1 MLRDALHALRTLLF
15 DPRSFFET
23 HPPERSLGS
32 AALVVVAVAA
42 VTTVAFVAI
51 GEYMAAQIDA
61 TVTVTTM
68 EPWPESTCQSFADMN
83 TSLPE
88 PCTIDEPR
96 TKQVSVGA
104 KLRDA
109 IYGRIPVIF
118 FGTLLGWV
126 LVAVALHAVGAFT
139 GSRGSFTATLA
150 VTGWATPAQ
159 LVQTVLGA
167 AGLVF
172 LLSGVDFASDPELL
186 AEQLRRLTNTTGT
199 AIGVL
204 GALVGTAWQAFIWT
218 HGLQEGHDAQPGSAA
233 VASGIVAVLL
243 FVLSLA

>member
-1 MLRDALHALRTLLF
+1 MLRDALHTLRTLLF

-42 VTTVAFVAI
+42 VTTVVFVAI

-68 EPWPESTCQSFADMN
+68 EPWPESTCQSFAEMN
-83 TSLPE
+83 GSLPE
-88 PCTIDEPR
+88 QCTIDEPR
-96 TKQVSVGA
+96 TEQMSVGA
-104 KLRDA
+104 ELRDA
-109 IYGRIPVIF
+109 IYGRVPVIF
-118 FGTLLGWV
+118 FGTVLGWV

-139 GSRGSFTATLA
+139 GNSGSFGATLA
-150 VTGWATPAQ
+150 VTGWASPAQ

-167 AGLVF
+167 VGLVF

-186 AEQLRRLTNTTGT
+186 ADQLRRLTNTTGT

-204 GALVGTAWQAFIWT
+204 GALVGTAWQAYIWT
-218 HGLQEGHDAQPGSAA
+218 HGLHESHDTSLGGAA
-233 VASGIVAVLL
+233 AASGIVAVLL